1 MYIYLIKLRAI
12 AGIIPLTLDVHITK
26 ASAST
31 WSTLP
36 CSLLKSW
43 FSHSHY
49 PCFQISSEKFRWKA
63 LLWKVKLPTT
73 SQVFWNERSI
83 IMNISVSSQAMF
95 LVLSRE
101 RTNSHNMKHVWD
113 IVCVLTLQ
121 SIQLSVR
128 MRFSLQMFLQVFWL
142 EYDLKECKEL
152 TKKGYQ

>member
-1 MYIYLIKLRAI
+1 
-12 AGIIPLTLDVHITK
+12 
-26 ASAST
+26 
-31 WSTLP
+31 
-36 CSLLKSW
+36 
-43 FSHSHY
+43 
-49 PCFQISSEKFRWKA
+49 
-63 LLWKVKLPTT
+63 
-73 SQVFWNERSI
+73 
-83 IMNISVSSQAMF
+83 MNISVSSQAMF

-128 MRFSLQMFLQVFWL
+128 MRFSLQMFLQVFRL